1 MNQNFEFL
9 KKFGNISEQS
19 FKKLQKL
26 TTLRKVPAN
35 TVLCKSG
42 TIPKNIYMLVSG
54 VINAFVTSESG
65 KYFNKRLYT
74 PISFAGALTSMLKNE
89 PSEVTYTSLTECKF
103 FELNF
108 EEFKMLCREEFE
120 VGRLYVKVLE
130 HAFIAYEERNL
141 DLMRLDATQRYLKLR
156 DEVSNI
162 DDLIPQYQIAS
173 YLNITSVQLS
183 RIRKKLNF
191 I

>member
-42 TIPKNIYMLVSG
+42 TIPKYIYMLVSG

-108 EEFKMLCREEFE
+108 EEFKRLCREEFE
-120 VGRLYVKVLE
+120 IGRLYVKVLE

-173 YLNITSVQLS
+173 YLNITPVQLS
-183 RIRKKLNF
+183 RIRKKIGF

>member
-19 FKKLQKL
+19 FQKLEKL
-26 TTLRKVPAN
+26 TTFRKVGAN
-35 TVLCKSG
+35 TVLCESG

-54 VINAFVTSESG
+54 VINAYVTSESG

-74 PISFAGALTSMLKNE
+74 PISFAGPLTSMLKNE

-108 EEFKMLCREEFE
+108 EEFKRLCREEFE
-120 VGRLYVKVLE
+120 IGRLYVKVLE

-173 YLNITSVQLS
+173 YLNITPVQLS
-183 RIRKKLNF
+183 RIRKKIGF